1 MDQER
6 GWKRAGAVG
15 NVKVE
20 QHGLSVGS
28 RVLDVLQIDRR
39 CREGSV
45 AKNRENGRPLP
56 SRFYQVRWTWDV
68 VRQEISDVPSQD
80 DEARFMEPVRVS
92 PLPPRYEM
100 LGEIGRGGMGI
111 VYKVRDHETGE
122 VLAVK
127 VLKPESAANPQVLDR
142 FKNGLRLAHMIT
154 HRHVARLYDRY
165 RDRDPAARFQSIE
178 EAMRAL
184 AGGPATAASPPPESA
199 RRKWI
204 AGAAAVVVT
213 GAGIALWLTRRPSDS
228 VRFRLDQFTLGNG
241 LRAAISPDHASP
253 TFTMAVAYRA
263 GLRRDTRGHAGVAH
277 LTQHM
282 FFQASPNVARNEYHV
297 LVSEAGGNMDGNT
310 TPDLALA
317 WVTLPAN
324 QLELALFLEADRMR
338 DLAFTQ
344 ESLDTARASLLEE
357 RSRAMSDGYA
367 ASLFRFNSAAFDSF
381 VNQQN
386 GSPSVEELKRIM
398 LDEVRQ
404 FYREYYTPSNAGLVL
419 VGDVDPAKARERIR
433 HHFEEIPGG
442 NAPPPVDTSETPRT
456 AEKRETVTEA
466 GVPTPLVVAA
476 WRAPGAIDPDWFV
489 LKRLGELL
497 GGNSAAPGRPD
508 QDRGGRE
515 PGVGRAGGF
524 ARSRPNWC

>member
-1 MDQER
+1 
-6 GWKRAGAVG
+6 
-15 NVKVE
+15 
-20 QHGLSVGS
+20 
-28 RVLDVLQIDRR
+28 
-39 CREGSV
+39 
-45 AKNRENGRPLP
+45 
-56 SRFYQVRWTWDV
+56 
-68 VRQEISDVPSQD
+68 
-80 DEARFMEPVRVS
+80 
-92 PLPPRYEM
+92 
-100 LGEIGRGGMGI
+100 MGI

-127 VLKPESAANPQVLDR
+127 VLKPEIAANPQVLDR
-142 FKNGLRLAHMIT
+142 FKNELRLAHMIT
-154 HRHVARLYDRY
+154 HRHVARLYDLY
-165 RDRDPAARFQSIE
+165 RDRDPAARFHSIE

-204 AGAAAVVVT
+204 AGAAAVVVA

-228 VRFRLDQFTLGNG
+228 VRFPLEQFTLGNG
-241 LRAAISPDHASP
+241 LQAAISPDHASP
-253 TFTMAVAYRA
+253 TFTMAAAYRA

-277 LTQHM
+277 LTQRM
-282 FFQASPNVARNEYHV
+282 FFQASPNVARNEYHE

-324 QLELALFLEADRMR
+324 QLELALLLEADRMR

-344 ESLDTARASLLEE
+344 ESLDTARELTRGTVAGDE
-357 RSRAMSDGYA
+357 RWIRRLSV
-367 ASLFRFNSAAFDSF
+367 RFNSAAFDSF

-386 GSPSVEELKRIM
+386 GFPSVEELKRIT

-404 FYREYYTPSNAGLVL
+404 FYRKYYTPSNAGLVL
-419 VGDVDPAKARERIR
+419 VSDVDPAKARERIR

-456 AEKRETVTEA
+456 AEKRETDTEA

-489 LKRLGELL
+489 LKRLGELP

-508 QDRGGRE
+508 QDRGDRE

-524 ARSRPNWC
+524 ARSFDALGPTGASPNTGHLTTFW